1 MYQTF
6 DVFEFCGDSL
16 KERLRYNRLRKNQRD
31 EAELALK
38 RQKLTNGS
46 ASQHSAE
53 AVASS
58 GEAQLSAMLQT
69 AVGIADVPQPSEASA
84 MLKADDAALERK
96 LDLAVQSLNGAD
108 AATLNTSVPLSEHFG
123 EGLPE
128 GFTGNYELMGVVTH
142 KGRSADSGHY
152 IGWVRQ
158 SPGSEYWWKYD
169 DDTVTEVNTAEILNL
184 KGGGDWHTAY
194 LNFYR
199 FKE

>member
-1 MYQTF
+1 
-6 DVFEFCGDSL
+6 
-16 KERLRYNRLRKNQRD
+16 
-31 EAELALK
+31 
-38 RQKLTNGS
+38 
-46 ASQHSAE
+46 
-53 AVASS
+53 
-58 GEAQLSAMLQT
+58 MLQT
-69 AVGIADVPQPSEASA
+69 AAGIADVPHSSEASA
-84 MLKADDAALERK
+84 ML
-96 LDLAVQSLNGAD
+96 SGAET
-108 AATLNTSVPLSEHFG
+108 ATLNTTVPLSEHFG

-128 GFTGNYELMGVVTH
+128 SFTGSYELMGVVTH

-169 DDTVTEVNTAEILNL
+169 DDTVTEVNTTEILNL